1 MLRKLADTLAS
12 ALKRHPAQA
21 EPPVPASPPP
31 AATRPEDRVALLV
44 EAGRVLSASLDYQQ
58 TFQNLARLV
67 LHRFADYCLIFELLD
82 PPAMRQVASS
92 HVDSRKEHLP
102 RRLGELYGVF
112 PENPRLS
119 LWRVA
124 RSGKSE
130 LVPHSTLEMAQAVA
144 QDPEIV
150 TIYRRLEAGSFMVL
164 PLAARGQTP
173 LGVMLLATAESGRIF
188 GPEDLALGEEIAFRA
203 GLAIDNA
210 RLYRLAQAAGR
221 AKDDFLAT
229 LSHELRTPL
238 TPVLLTVSSLLQ
250 SPKLHDALRDEVEMI
265 ERSIELEAKLID
277 DLLDLTR
284 IARGQIKAHFEVRD
298 VHRLLADAVSLCR
311 EKIQE
316 KEIRI
321 DLVTGAAE
329 HHVWGDAARLQQV
342 FWNLLQNAVK
352 FSPAGSRIEVR
363 TSNPANAAGRI
374 RIDFR
379 DEGVGIAPE
388 VLSRLFQA
396 FEQGERNR
404 SRSGLGLGLAISK
417 GLVDLHGGSLHV
429 ESPGAGQGSTFIV
442 TLGTVPVE
450 VRLQLARPTRVEPA
464 ARPLRL
470 LVVEDHQ
477 PTLQVMTS
485 LLQSIRHQVKTA
497 SDLATA
503 RQLAENHVF
512 DLVVSDIGL
521 PDGSGL
527 DLMLELRERYGLA
540 GIAVSGYGMEEDLKR
555 SREAGFRE
563 HLVKPV
569 GLEELKDA
577 IARVHAA
584 AAPNPGTV
592 PA

>member
-1 MLRKLADTLAS
+1 MLRKLTDTLSS
-12 ALKRHPAQA
+12 ALKRRPSEAAPAAPAQ
-21 EPPVPASPPP
+21 PPA

-58 TFQNLARLV
+58 TLQNLAQLV

-92 HVDSRKEHLP
+92 HVDPRKEHLP
-102 RRLGELYGVF
+102 KRLGELYGVF

-144 QDPEIV
+144 LDAEIV

-164 PLAARGQTP
+164 PLAARGQTR
-173 LGVMLLATAESGRIF
+173 GVMLLATAESGRIF
-188 GPEDLALGEEIAFRA
+188 GPEDLTLGEEIAFRA

-210 RLYRLAQAAGR
+210 RLYRQAQDASR

-229 LSHELRTPL
+229 ISHELRTPL
-238 TPVLLTVSSLLQ
+238 TPVLLTATSLLQ
-250 SPKLHDALRDEVEMI
+250 SPKLHDSLRDEVEMI
-265 ERSIELEAKLID
+265 ERNVELEAKLID

-284 IARGQIKAHFEVRD
+284 IARGQVKAHFEVRD
-298 VHRLLADAVSLCR
+298 VHRLLADVVGLCR
-311 EKIQE
+311 EQIRE
-316 KEIRI
+316 KEIQVEV
-321 DLVTGAAE
+321 VTSAAE
-329 HHVWGDAARLQQV
+329 HHVWGDAARLQQI
-342 FWNLLQNAVK
+342 FWNIVQNAVK
-352 FSPAGSRIEVR
+352 FSPQGGRLELR
-363 TSNPANAAGRI
+363 TASTTGRL
-374 RIDFR
+374 RVDVR

-388 VLSRLFQA
+388 VLSRLFKA
-396 FEQGERNR
+396 FEQGDHHR
-404 SRSGLGLGLAISK
+404 SRSFGGGLGLGLAIAK
-417 GLVDLHGGSLHV
+417 GLVDLHGGSLSV
-429 ESPGAGQGSTFIV
+429 VSPGAGQGSTFTV
-442 TLGTVPVE
+442 TLSTVPVE

-497 SDLATA
+497 SDLAGA
-503 RQLAENHVF
+503 RRLAETHVF

-527 DLMLELRERYGLA
+527 DLMLELRDRYGLA
-540 GIAVSGYGMEEDLKR
+540 GIAVSGYGMDEDLKR
-555 SREAGFRE
+555 SKEAGFSE

-569 GLEELKDA
+569 GLEQLKDA
-577 IARVHAA
+577 IARVAS
-584 AAPNPGTV
+584 
-592 PA
+592 

>member
-1 MLRKLADTLAS
+1 MLRKLTDTLSS
-12 ALKRHPAQA
+12 ALKRRPSDAS
-21 EPPVPASPPP
+21 PPASAQPPP

-44 EAGRVLSASLDYQQ
+44 EAGRVLSASLDSQQ
-58 TFQNLARLV
+58 TLQNLAQLV

-92 HVDSRKEHLP
+92 HVDPRKEHLP
-102 RRLGELYGVF
+102 KRLGELYGVF

-144 QDPEIV
+144 QDAEIV
-150 TIYRRLEAGSFMVL
+150 TLYRRLEAGSFMVL
-164 PLAARGQTP
+164 PLAARGQT

-188 GPEDLALGEEIAFRA
+188 GPEDLTLGEEIAFRA

-210 RLYRLAQAAGR
+210 RLYRQAQDASR

-229 LSHELRTPL
+229 ISHELRTPL
-238 TPVLLTVSSLLQ
+238 TPVLLTATSLLQ
-250 SPKLHDALRDEVEMI
+250 SPKLHDSLRDEVEMI
-265 ERSIELEAKLID
+265 ERSVELEAKLID

-284 IARGQIKAHFEVRD
+284 IARGQVKVHFEVRD
-298 VHRLLADAVSLCR
+298 VHRLLADVVGLCR
-311 EKIQE
+311 EQIREKGIQIE
-316 KEIRI
+316 VI
-321 DLVTGAAE
+321 TGAAE
-329 HHVWGDAARLQQV
+329 HHVWGDAARLQQI
-342 FWNLLQNAVK
+342 FWNIVQNAVK
-352 FSPAGSRIEVR
+352 FSPQGGKIEVR
-363 TSNPANAAGRI
+363 TASTTSRLRVDI
-374 RIDFR
+374 R

-388 VLSRLFQA
+388 VLTRLFQA
-396 FEQGERNR
+396 FEQGDHHR
-404 SRSGLGLGLAISK
+404 SRSFGGGLGLGLAIAK
-417 GLVDLHGGSLHV
+417 GLVDLHGGSLSV
-429 ESPGAGQGSTFIV
+429 VSSGVGKGSTFTV
-442 TLGTVPVE
+442 TLSTVPVE

-497 SDLATA
+497 SDLAGA
-503 RQLAENHVF
+503 RRLAETHVF

-527 DLMLELRERYGLA
+527 DLMLELRTRYGLA
-540 GIAVSGYGMEEDLKR
+540 GIAVSGYGMDEDLKR
-555 SREAGFRE
+555 SREAGFSE

-569 GLEELKDA
+569 GLEQLKDA
-577 IARVHAA
+577 IARVAS
-584 AAPNPGTV
+584 
-592 PA
+592 

>member
-1 MLRKLADTLAS
+1 MLRKLTDTLSS
-12 ALKRHPAQA
+12 ALKRR
-21 EPPVPASPPP
+21 PPEAASAASTQPPP

-58 TFQNLARLV
+58 TLQNLAQLV

-92 HVDSRKEHLP
+92 HVDPRKEHLP
-102 RRLGELYGVF
+102 KRLGELYGVF

-144 QDPEIV
+144 QDAEIV
-150 TIYRRLEAGSFMVL
+150 TLYRRLEAGSFMVL
-164 PLAARGQTP
+164 PLAARGQT

-188 GPEDLALGEEIAFRA
+188 GPEDLTLGEEIAFRA

-210 RLYRLAQAAGR
+210 RLYRQAQDASR

-229 LSHELRTPL
+229 ISHELRTPL
-238 TPVLLTVSSLLQ
+238 TPVLLTATSLLQ
-250 SPKLHDALRDEVEMI
+250 SPKLHDSLRDEVEMI
-265 ERSIELEAKLID
+265 ERNVELEAKLID

-284 IARGQIKAHFEVRD
+284 IARGQVKAHFEVRD
-298 VHRLLADAVSLCR
+298 VHRLLADVVGLCR
-311 EKIQE
+311 EQIRE
-316 KEIRI
+316 KEIEV
-321 DLVTGAAE
+321 DVVNGAAE
-329 HHVWGDAARLQQV
+329 HHVWGDAARLQQI
-342 FWNLLQNAVK
+342 FWNIVQNAVK
-352 FSPAGSRIEVR
+352 FSSQGGRIELR
-363 TSNPANAAGRI
+363 TVSTTGRLRVDI
-374 RIDFR
+374 R

-388 VLSRLFQA
+388 VLTRLFKA
-396 FEQGERNR
+396 FEQGDHHR
-404 SRSGLGLGLAISK
+404 SRSFGGGLGLGLAIAK
-417 GLVDLHGGSLHV
+417 GLVDLHGGSLGV
-429 ESPGAGQGSTFIV
+429 VSAGVGKGSTFTV
-442 TLGTVPVE
+442 TLSTVPVE
-450 VRLQLARPTRVEPA
+450 VRLQLARPTHVEPA

-497 SDLATA
+497 SDLAGA
-503 RQLAENHVF
+503 RRLAETHVF

-527 DLMLELRERYGLA
+527 DLMLELRARYGLA
-540 GIAVSGYGMEEDLKR
+540 GIAVSGYGMDEDLKR
-555 SREAGFRE
+555 SREAGFSE

-569 GLEELKDA
+569 GLEQLKDA
-577 IARVHAA
+577 IARVAS
-584 AAPNPGTV
+584 
-592 PA
+592 

>member
-1 MLRKLADTLAS
+1 MLRKITATLS
-12 ALKRHPAQA
+12 SVLKRRPSQAGPPA
-21 EPPVPASPPP
+21 PAAPPP

-44 EAGRVLSASLDYQQ
+44 EAGRVLSESLEYQR
-58 TFQNLARLV
+58 TFQNLAQLV
-67 LHRFADYCLIFELLD
+67 LHRFADYCVIFELLD

-92 HVDSRKEHLP
+92 HVDPRKEHLP

-144 QDPEIV
+144 QDPEIL
-150 TIYRRLEAGSFMVL
+150 TIYRRLEAGSFMVV
-164 PLAARGQTP
+164 PLAAHGQT

-188 GPEDLALGEEIAFRA
+188 GPDDLALGEEIAFRA

-210 RLYRLAQAAGR
+210 RLYRQAQAASR

-250 SPKLHDALRDEVEMI
+250 SPKLHDALRDEMEMI
-265 ERSIELEAKLID
+265 ERSVELEAKLID

-284 IARGQIKAHFEVRD
+284 IARGQVKAHFEVRD
-298 VHRLLADAVSLCR
+298 VHRLLAETVSLCR
-311 EKIQE
+311 DKIQE
-316 KEIRI
+316 KEIRV

-329 HHVWGDAARLQQV
+329 RHVWGDAARLQQV

-363 TSNPANAAGRI
+363 TTDEAGRI
-374 RIDFR
+374 RIDIR
-379 DEGVGIAPE
+379 DEGAGIAPE

-396 FEQGERNR
+396 FEQGDRNH
-404 SRSGLGLGLAISK
+404 SRGGGLGLGLALCK
-417 GLVDLHGGSLHV
+417 GLVDLHGGSLQV
-429 ESPGAGQGSTFIV
+429 ASPGAGLGSTFTV

-450 VRLQLARPTRVEPA
+450 VRLQLARPVRVEPA

-470 LVVEDHQ
+470 LVVEDHK

-503 RQLAENHVF
+503 RRLADTHVF

-527 DLMLELRERYGLA
+527 DLMLELRERYGLD
-540 GIAVSGYGMEEDLKR
+540 GIAVSGYGMDEDLKR

-569 GLEELKDA
+569 GLEDLKEA

-584 AAPNPGTV
+584 TVRNPGTV
-592 PA
+592 EA

>member
-1 MLRKLADTLAS
+1 MLRKLTETLSS
-12 ALKRHPAQA
+12 ALKRHPAPA
-21 EPPVPASPPP
+21 EPPVPAPPP
-31 AATRPEDRVALLV
+31 AAIRPEDRVALLV

-58 TFQNLARLV
+58 TFQNLAQLV

-92 HVDSRKEHLP
+92 HVDPRKEHLP

-150 TIYRRLEAGSFMVL
+150 TLYRRLEAGSFMVL
-164 PLAARGQTP
+164 PLAARGQAP

-188 GPEDLALGEEIAFRA
+188 GPEDLALAEEIAFRA

-284 IARGQIKAHFEVRD
+284 IARGQIKAHFEVRN
-298 VHRLLADAVSLCR
+298 VHRLLADTVSLCR
-311 EKIQE
+311 DKIEE
-316 KEIRI
+316 KEIR
-321 DLVTGAAE
+321 VEVAAEAAE

-363 TSNPANAAGRI
+363 TSNPTQAAGRI
-374 RIDFR
+374 RIDVR

-396 FEQGERNR
+396 FEQGEQSR
-404 SRSGLGLGLAISK
+404 SRSSAGGLGLGLAISK

-429 ESPGAGQGSTFIV
+429 ESPGAGRGSTFTV

-450 VRLQLARPTRVEPA
+450 VRLQLARPVQVEPA

-470 LVVEDHQ
+470 LVVEDHK

-527 DLMLELRERYGLA
+527 DLMQELRERYGLS
-540 GIAVSGYGMEEDLKR
+540 GIAVSGYGMDEDLKR
-555 SREAGFRE
+555 SRDAGFRE

-577 IARVHAA
+577 IARV
-584 AAPNPGTV
+584 V
-592 PA
+592 S